1 MMTWLRQ
8 MASSVGAGAVL
19 LHKYTGAVV
28 GTTYHHY
35 N

>member
-8 MASSVGAGAVL
+8 MASGAGAVL
-19 LHKYTGAVV
+19 LHKYTGAMV